1 MSEARRSKVLK
12 LFLAILS
19 TVFVFCMAAF
29 VCAPAVY
36 AEDEFSSVGD
46 RYFHTNVQGATVE
59 SFLNKASVISPMY
72 RGLRTEVTVPEGT
85 ENVEATFNAVVNP
98 MEKSI
103 IQFDIAEPRT
113 AEADA
118 IVVTF
123 TALAD
128 PTKQISLI
136 SVNRKEANGD
146 ERCWLSVSLTDDLF
160 FENGFTYITG
170 TEQPTI
176 GRSAE
181 GNYDE
186 NGFTLWSYNGA
197 SQAFIYGAIFGGE
210 YQIFLTDT
218 GDVKTNDTTVIAN
231 VLDENYLAA
240 SRANLAGSEYAER
253 YTAEYVQ
260 QVIDA
265 MKAGNSD
272 TGFGNTVMS
281 IKYYGLKTTKVATHI
296 RQMNGQWLT
305 DNGNVDFVINQ
316 SMKAYALP
324 KTDVLNAGETYT
336 VGDLFDIYTAYRS
349 EGTDVSFATGWLNE
363 GVEANGDATWIDFGY
378 NRNPAANKA
387 FSVPAGQN
395 NYAIKLMTYNSDNYG
410 VTGYGPAIV
419 YNFKVE
425 YPIEAT
431 FSVNGEVSES
441 IGVAEA
447 GEITLPEAAEL
458 DGAVFLGWLAN
469 GSLYGAGAKYTLTE
483 DTAFQAAFIEFTY
496 DGTASVRLGEPKGI
510 RFIAQFDKATADV
523 LPTLNDVSYSL
534 GMLITSEGSSKSV
547 DIECDSEKIYSD
559 GDYYKFNAALVNI
572 REENLTRVYH
582 AQPYMKIT
590 YSDGTTATINA
601 AVKDT
606 SGRSY
611 AGVITAAYNDV
622 QEEAGGEY
630 QTEVIWNGQTR
641 YAKCSA
647 ETYALIAELYESL
660 PTQE

>member
-1 MSEARRSKVLK
+1 
-12 LFLAILS
+12 
-19 TVFVFCMAAF
+19 MAAF

-46 RYFHTNVQGATVE
+46 RYFHTDTPDTQTE
-59 SFLNKASVISPMY
+59 SFLNKAPLFIPSYKGV
-72 RGLRTEVTVPEGT
+72 RTEITSS
-85 ENVEATFNAVVNP
+85 NSDANAVFNGNVNP
-98 MEKSI
+98 VGEQNRVI
-103 IQFDIAEPRT
+103 ITFDYNTKGSPV
-113 AEADA
+113 ADA
-118 IVVTF
+118 VVLTY
-123 TALAD
+123 TALSD
-128 PTKQISLI
+128 PTKQISL
-136 SVNRKEANGD
+136 VNVSRGGGN
-146 ERCWLSVSLTDDLF
+146 WITVSLTDDLYF
-160 FENGFTYITG
+160 SGGFMYVNGTSQPVIGLRDNGTYDQNGYTVWNN
-170 TEQPTI
+170 
-176 GRSAE
+176 
-181 GNYDE
+181 GNYGWGALYGEEYQVVLPTEDYSDPS
-186 NGFTLWSYNGA
+186 GFTLKK
-197 SQAFIYGAIFGGE
+197 
-210 YQIFLTDT
+210 
-218 GDVKTNDTTVIAN
+218 GDVKINNWTNIAN
-231 VLDENYLAA
+231 IFDDNWLTA
-240 SRANLAGSEYAER
+240 SKANLGESEYAER
-253 YTAEYVQ
+253 YTKEYAREVLDALAE
-260 QVIDA
+260 
-265 MKAGNSD
+265 GS
-272 TGFGNTVMS
+272 VMS
-281 IKYYGLKTTKVATHI
+281 VQYYGLKDDGFAAFNI
-296 RQMNGQWLT
+296 RQINGQWIG
-305 DNGNVDFVINQ
+305 DEGNVPINI
-316 SMKAYALP
+316 SAVTTGYSLP
-324 KTDVLNAGETYT
+324 VTDTLYVGQTYKPS
-336 VGDLFDIYTAYRS
+336 DLFKRYSIYRDEAGTDLSYTTGFR
-349 EGTDVSFATGWLNE
+349 GTDVWAGE
-363 GVEANGDATWIDFGY
+363 GGVWFDFGY
-378 NRNPAANKA
+378 NRDTRDAE
-387 FSVPAGQN
+387 FSLTEPGEYKCIVNTADAEEFAGPGRYWSTEQ
-395 NYAIKLMTYNSDNYG
+395 IFT
-410 VTGYGPAIV
+410 
-419 YNFKVE
+419 FKVE

>member
-36 AEDEFSSVGD
+36 AEGEFSSVGD
-46 RYFHTNVQGATVE
+46 RYFHTDTEGATVE
-59 SFLNKASVISPMY
+59 SFLNKAPNMNSEY
-72 RGLRTEVTVPEGT
+72 RGIMTEMTVPEGT
-85 ENVEATFNAVVNP
+85 TEASMMFNAVVNP
-98 MEKSI
+98 FATGVKFILAYDYNESGK
-103 IQFDIAEPRT
+103 AV
-113 AEADA
+113 ADM
-118 IVVTF
+118 VVTTF
-123 TALAD
+123 TALSD
-128 PTKQISLI
+128 PDKQVSIVQ
-136 SVNRKEANGD
+136 VNRGNRTWVTVA
-146 ERCWLSVSLTDDLF
+146 LTDDVYF
-160 FENGFTYITG
+160 SEGFAYIGDTNS
-170 TEQPTI
+170 PTI
-176 GRSAE
+176 GRMDN
-181 GNYDE
+181 GNYQQEGYTVWVSGENSWGAIYGGEFQWFITE
-186 NGFTLWSYNGA
+186 NGEL
-197 SQAFIYGAIFGGE
+197 
-210 YQIFLTDT
+210 
-218 GDVKTNDTTVIAN
+218 KMNDSTVITE
-231 VLDENYLAA
+231 LKSEDWLAK
-240 SRANLAGSEYAER
+240 SKANLAGSEYESR

-260 QVIDA
+260 SVLDTFT
-265 MKAGNSD
+265 SD
-272 TGFGNTVMS
+272 GGALLTVD
-281 IKYYGLKTTKVATHI
+281 YYGLTGTRAALNI
-296 RQMNGQWLT
+296 RGINDQWIG
-305 DNGNVDFVINQ
+305 DEGNVPINI
-316 SMKAYALP
+316 SAVTTGYSLP
-324 KTDVLNAGETYT
+324 VTDTLYVGQTYKPS
-336 VGDLFDIYTAYRS
+336 DLFKRYSIYRDEAGTDLSYTTGFR
-349 EGTDVSFATGWLNE
+349 GTDVWAGE
-363 GVEANGDATWIDFGY
+363 GGVWFDFGY
-378 NRNPAANKA
+378 NRTTMDAE
-387 FSVPAGQN
+387 FSLTEPGEYKCIVNTADAEEFAGPGRYWSTEQ
-395 NYAIKLMTYNSDNYG
+395 IFT
-410 VTGYGPAIV
+410 
-419 YNFKVE
+419 FKVE

-431 FSVNGEVSES
+431 FSVNGEVTES
-441 IGVAEA
+441 IGVAAA
-447 GEITLPEAAEL
+447 GEITLPEAAEM

-469 GSLYGAGAKYTLTE
+469 GSLYGAGAKYTLSQ

-496 DGTASVRLGEPKGI
+496 DGTASVRLGEPRGI

-601 AVKDT
+601 AVEDT